1 MNSDVLKKIKNRYS
15 IFKEIFKTY
24 RRTGRGV
31 LSNDEVKETQDMV
44 EDLFVV
50 EVFSCFERFLRDT
63 LQNCLHLESCFFGRE
78 EIKNHIEYLR
88 IDDII
93 NALKKASII
102 DSAGIGYI
110 KQLKQYRDWVAHGR
124 NPQKPPPIRT
134 VDFDKVFEIIETI
147 MEQMEKRG
155 LS

>member
-78 EIKNHIEYLR
+78 ETKNHIEYLK

-93 NALKKASII
+93 NA
-102 DSAGIGYI
+102 
-110 KQLKQYRDWVAHGR
+110 
-124 NPQKPPPIRT
+124 
-134 VDFDKVFEIIETI
+134 
-147 MEQMEKRG
+147 
-155 LS
+155 